1 MGGGSAGRKGEDE
14 PGGPAGDR
22 DRGASPGPDG
32 DRTAEAAR
40 ATMVDGLRAAG
51 TLRSPAVA
59 EAMATVPRHRF
70 IDGATIEEAYANE
83 AIVVKRDAA
92 GAAISSASQPTIVAA
107 MLEMSGLHSDRR
119 PGQHPAQTP
128 GRSVLEIGTGT
139 GYNAALLATIVGAD
153 GPVVSV
159 ELDDDL
165 AEAARGRLSG
175 LGLDRVEVVTGDG
188 AAGHPSHQPYDAV
201 VVTAGA
207 PRIEP
212 AWVDQLAVGGRL
224 VVPVVGDD
232 GIGTISCLVKRA
244 DGLDEIATLPCG
256 FLPLRP
262 AT

>member
-1 MGGGSAGRKGEDE
+1 
-14 PGGPAGDR
+14 
-22 DRGASPGPDG
+22 
-32 DRTAEAAR
+32 
-40 ATMVDGLRAAG
+40 MVDRLRSAG
-51 TLRSPAVA
+51 TLRSPSVA
-59 EAMATVPRHRF
+59 EAMTAVPRHRF
-70 IDGATIEEAYANE
+70 IDGATIDEAYADE

-92 GAAISSASQPTIVAA
+92 GTAISSASQPTIVAA
-107 MLEMSGLHSDRR
+107 MLEMSGLS
-119 PGQHPAQTP
+119 P

-139 GYNAALLATIVGAD
+139 GYNAALLATIVDAG
-153 GPVVSV
+153 GLVVSV
-159 ELDDDL
+159 ELDADL
-165 AEAARGRLSG
+165 AEAARGRLSD

-188 AAGHPSHQPYDAV
+188 ATGHPSHQPYDAV

-224 VVPVVGDD
+224 VVPVVGGD

>member
-1 MGGGSAGRKGEDE
+1 MGGGSTDRRGQDE
-14 PGGPAGDR
+14 PDGPAQAQNRDR
-22 DRGASPGPDG
+22 DRGASARPNG

-40 ATMVDGLRAAG
+40 AAMVDGLQRAG

-59 EAMATVPRHRF
+59 EAMGTVPRHRF

-83 AIVVKRDAA
+83 AIVVKWDAA
-92 GAAISSASQPTIVAA
+92 GTAISSASQPTIVAA
-107 MLEMSGLHSDRR
+107 MLEMSGLSR
-119 PGQHPAQTP
+119 

-153 GPVVSV
+153 GLVVSV

-224 VVPVVGDD
+224 VVPVVGGD
-232 GIGTISCLVKRA
+232 GIGTISCLVRRA